1 MRPIIA
7 AALLLVSAGP
17 VLAIDPYTPLP
28 LKPAELVTPPAD
40 FIADV
45 SAFLAAIRS
54 GDGDAIQRGM
64 ASKITAID
72 GALDLHVPRHKEV
85 IGPHPEVEN
94 MLSELADFI
103 GGMVQE
109 PEAGGD
115 PRPPRIEAEREYIAA
130 ALSDDQSWGRDPM
143 VKDAICSYA
152 YRSFDIKAIKQLSE
166 ATGVASSSFVFVNA
180 PTEIKATPSDN
191 AAAVGTLETDR
202 LYALDYDTDAPR
214 RWMAVYLPDGSSG
227 FINFDR
233 VALEKP
239 YAAGVCFSKG
249 ADGHWVMVAQVS
261 TSL

>member
-1 MRPIIA
+1 MRNVIA
-7 AALLLVSAGP
+7 AALLLASAGP

-28 LKPAELVTPPAD
+28 LKPAELMTPPED

-45 SAFLAAIRS
+45 SAFLAAIRN

-85 IGPHPEVEN
+85 IGPHTEVEN
-94 MLSELADFI
+94 MLSELASFI
-103 GGMVQE
+103 GGIVEE
-109 PEAGGD
+109 PADGGD
-115 PRPPRIEAEREYIAA
+115 PRPLRIQAEREYIAA

-152 YRSFDIKAIKQLSE
+152 YRSFDIKAIKKLSDT
-166 ATGVASSSFVFVNA
+166 TGVASSSFVYVNA
-180 PTEIKATPSDN
+180 PTEVKSTPSN
-191 AAAVGTLETDR
+191 TAPAAGTLETDR
-202 LYALDYDTDAPR
+202 LYALDYDTDAPSH
-214 RWMAVYLPDGSSG
+214 WIAVYLPDGSSG
-227 FINFDR
+227 FVDFDK
-233 VALEKP
+233 VDLEKP

-249 ADGHWVMVAQVS
+249 SDGRWVMVAQTS